1 MKSGPN
7 YSSSIVHLLPAAT
20 RRRGYGPRGLAASL
34 FLLLAGLLPAVIQ
47 PAPNPLILISI
58 DGFRWDYL
66 ARYAAP
72 VLQQLAA
79 QGVRAERMNPV
90 FPSKTFPNHYSL
102 VTGLYPEH
110 HGIVSNWFFDPAF
123 GETFGMSKPESN
135 TNPR

>member
-20 RRRGYGPRGLAASL
+20 RRRGYRPGGLAAAL
-34 FLLLAGLLPAVIQ
+34 FLLLAGVLPAAALEPGGIK

-110 HGIVSNWFFDPAF
+110 HGIVSNWFLIPPL
-123 GETFGMSKPESN
+123 GKLLG
-135 TNPR
+135 